1 MEHAHQDTQNNP
13 IDSTRFKLQGRSG
26 AGNTAIAATALGQLA
41 SGEYQGLIVL
51 WSGIRRMDLPVS
63 YHHHVY
69 LSKTNVYPWYW
80 WSYLGDTVWY
90 HSGGQLGTWIDSKE
104 CPKNIQQSFATQYTE
119 SSLKYFTDLS
129 CLAVSSVQNFC
140 KNREIPYKM
149 AFIYD
154 INVPVTKNDHGHG
167 QIDKSSD
174 YYDLVDWGSI
184 ETDTNVYQWCLERD
198 LLSWDGYHPTTQGI
212 VDYVDSVLGINM
224 AVLD

>member
-1 MEHAHQDTQNNP
+1 
-13 IDSTRFKLQGRSG
+13 
-26 AGNTAIAATALGQLA
+26 
-41 SGEYQGLIVL
+41 
-51 WSGIRRMDLPVS
+51 
-63 YHHHVY
+63 
-69 LSKTNVYPWYW
+69 
-80 WSYLGDTVWY
+80 
-90 HSGGQLGTWIDSKE
+90 
-104 CPKNIQQSFATQYTE
+104 
-119 SSLKYFTDLS
+119 
-129 CLAVSSVQNFC
+129 
-140 KNREIPYKM
+140 M

-174 YYDLVDWGSI
+174 YYDLVDWASI